1 MEYFLFGQVNIDF
14 RSSILAKKEREIW
27 VRLMFGLKRNIFRS
41 LGSSQP
47 DE

>member
-1 MEYFLFGQVNIDF
+1 MEYFLFGQVNIES
-14 RSSILAKKEREIW
+14 RLMILAKKGREIW